1 MKALIKPNEYF
12 EREVF
17 QKEKENLFSEVW
29 IFVGFT
35 SDFAEINDFLVS
47 NVSGIPVVIQNI
59 KGKIKAFK
67 NVCSHRHSLIQTD
80 EKGNR
85 PLMCP
90 YHGWAYND
98 KGLPFG
104 IPKKPF
110 FGFSKEE
117 LECLKLEEYCVETCG
132 TLVFLSVKQNNVSLR
147 EYLGDFYAEVEAM
160 SNNFGKLI
168 DINEIEIT
176 SNWKIVVENT
186 LESYHV
192 ALIHSETFQKL
203 GASGLDFA
211 FSKNHSSWD
220 AEVLLQ
226 ENEGK
231 QEKVHRPFQTRN
243 YKIDGYKHVILF
255 PNVLI
260 SSTYGISF
268 NLSHIIPIDEDRT
281 LFKSYVF
288 ITKKEDSVTTSP
300 IEKMYEDSLIQFN
313 RKVFDEDKVI
323 CQQVQKGV
331 KFSSYDGELSQ
342 EEERVLH
349 FQQRYKEFLN
359 DKG

>member
-12 EREVF
+12 EKEVF
-17 QKEKENLFSEVW
+17 QKEKINLFSEIW
-29 IFVGFT
+29 NFVGFT
-35 SDFAEINDFLVS
+35 SDFSEINDFVVS
-47 NVSGIPVVIQNI
+47 NVSGTPVVVQNL
-59 KGKIKAFK
+59 KGKIRAFK
-67 NVCSHRHSLIQTD
+67 NVCSHRHSLIQTV

-98 KGLPFG
+98 KGIPFG

-110 FGFSKEE
+110 FGFTKEE
-117 LECLKLEEYCVETCG
+117 LECLKLEEYVIDTCG
-132 TLVFLSVKQNNVSLR
+132 SLVFLKIKQDEMSLQ
-147 EYLGDFYAEVEAM
+147 EYLGDFYSEAEKM
-160 SNNFGKLI
+160 SNNFGKLV

-203 GASGLDFA
+203 GATGLDFT

-220 AEVLLQ
+220 AEVLMQ

-231 QEKVHRPFQTRN
+231 QEKVHRPFQARD
-243 YKIDGYKHVILF
+243 YKIDGYKHLILF
-255 PNVLI
+255 PNVLM

-288 ITKKEDSVTTSP
+288 ITKKEETDKVSP
-300 IEKMYEDSLIQFN
+300 IEKMYEDSLVDFN
-313 RKVFDEDKVI
+313 RKVFDEDKAI
-323 CQQVQKGV
+323 CQEVQKGV

-349 FQQRYKEFLN
+349 FQEKYKEYL
-359 DKG
+359 K

>member
-12 EREVF
+12 EKGVF
-17 QKEKENLFSEVW
+17 EKEKTTLFSQIW
-29 IFVGFT
+29 NFVGFT
-35 SDFAEINDFLVS
+35 SDFTEVNDFVVS
-47 NVSGIPVVIQNI
+47 TISGTPVVVQNL
-59 KGKIKAFK
+59 KGTIRAFK
-67 NVCSHRHSLIQTD
+67 NVCSHRHSLIQTV

-98 KGLPFG
+98 KGIPFG

-110 FGFSKEE
+110 FGFTKEE
-117 LECLKLEEYCVETCG
+117 LECLKLEEFSVETCG
-132 TLVFLSVKQNNVSLR
+132 TLVFLKINSDEISLQ
-147 EYLGDFYAEVEAM
+147 EFLGDFYSEIQKM
-160 SNNFGKLI
+160 SENFGNLV
-168 DINEIEIT
+168 DLNEIEIT
-176 SNWKIVVENT
+176 ANWKIVVENT

-203 GASGLDFA
+203 GAQGLEFT
-211 FSKNHSSWD
+211 FSKDHSRWD
-220 AEVLLQ
+220 ADVLMK

-231 QEKVHRPFQTRN
+231 QEKVHRPFQARD
-243 YKIDGYKHVILF
+243 YKIDGYKHLILF

-268 NLSHIIPIDEDRT
+268 NLSHVIPIDENT
-281 LFKSYVF
+281 SLFKSYVF
-288 ITKKEDSVTTSP
+288 ITKKEASEKVSP
-300 IEKMYEDSLIQFN
+300 IEIMYKDSLVDFN
-313 RKVFDEDKVI
+313 RKVFDEDKAI

-342 EEERVLH
+342 EEERVLY
-349 FQQRYKEFLN
+349 FQQKYKEYL
-359 DKG
+359 K